1 MMHGAVRRIAAA
13 ARNNDLAGVQ
23 AILAEMA
30 ACGDARVIDGRRDAD
45 RASGRLKPLDPLP
58 SANPVTIHDLPE
70 GASFSVEKSNFGP
83 YSVLH
88 RLVTKAA

>member
-23 AILAEMA
+23 VILAEMA

-45 RASGRLKPLDPLP
+45 RASGRLAPLP
-58 SANPVTIHDLPE
+58 SLAVPNPLTIHDLPE
-70 GASFSVEKSNFGP
+70 SASFVVVNSGTEKNKC
-83 YSVLH
+83 L
-88 RLVTKAA
+88 RLVLKKVA